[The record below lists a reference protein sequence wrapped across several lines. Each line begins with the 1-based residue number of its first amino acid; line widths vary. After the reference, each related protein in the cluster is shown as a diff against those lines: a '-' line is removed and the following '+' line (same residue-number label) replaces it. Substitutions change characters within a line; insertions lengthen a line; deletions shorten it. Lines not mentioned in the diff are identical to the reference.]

1 MQKIMFNDWYH
12 LTEAVLDGRKSMTR
26 RLMPEPEPGLQV
38 RLNYDNTVGFNQGN
52 GWYLAPRPFQP
63 RFHVDE
69 TIAIAQA
76 YKDLNWPKYAVTN
89 VDMEKTM
96 AEIVNSKGWN
106 NKMFV
111 LADRMP
117 WRLRI
122 TGIKLERLQA
132 ITWDDCLLEGVQAV
146 KTPNGTRYIGGGE
159 KVPGYEVDLVEVIKG
174 KRVAFETPK
183 EAFTYLIDKVSGKG
197 TWKSNPYVF
206 AYSFQ
211 LIKK

>member
-1 MQKIMFNDWYH
+1 MQKIMFNDRYK

-26 RLMPEPEPGLQV
+26 RLMPEPETGLQV
-38 RLNYDNTVGFNQGN
+38 RLNYDNTVGFNNGN
-52 GWYLAPRPFQP
+52 GWYLAPRQFQP
-63 RFHVDE
+63 KFHVGE

-111 LADRMP
+111 RADRMP
-117 WRLRI
+117 WRLKI

-132 ITWDDCLLEGVQAV
+132 ISWDDCLLEGVQTV

-159 KVPGYEVDLVEVIKG
+159 NVPCYEVDLVEVIKG

-183 EAFTYLIDKVSGKG
+183 EAFANLIDYVSRKG
-197 TWKSNPYVF
+197 TWGSNPYVF
-206 AYSFQ
+206 AYSFK
-211 LIKK
+211 LICK

>member
-1 MQKIMFNDWYH
+1 MQKIMFNDRYH

-26 RLMPEPEPGLQV
+26 RLMPEPEIGLQV
-38 RLNYDNTVGFNQGN
+38 RLNYDNTVGFNQGD
-52 GWYLAPRPFQP
+52 GWYLAPRQFQP
-63 RFHVDE
+63 KFHVWE

-89 VDMEKTM
+89 VDMERTM
-96 AEIVNSKGWN
+96 AEIVNSPGWN

-111 LADRMP
+111 RAERMP
-117 WRLRI
+117 WKLRI

-132 ITWDDCLLEGVQAV
+132 INWDDCLMEGVQAV
-146 KTPNGTRYIGGGE
+146 KTRNGTRYIGGGE
-159 KVPGYEVDLVEVIKG
+159 KVPDHEVDLVEVIKR

-183 EAFTYLIDKVSGKG
+183 EAFAHLIDKVSGNG
-197 TWKSNPYVF
+197 TWETNPYVF

-211 LIKK
+211 VIKK